1 MLPCTAASSLDAV
14 ECSYRLRIRLAV
26 GLGPNIDSSAAMV
39 ENPRTG
45 ERVEFLRDDGKVLE
59 MELTWPR
66 PGLRAAEHVH
76 PEMEERYEVV
86 AGRAAFR
93 VGGVEREAGPGQVV
107 VVPPGTA
114 HLAWNPTDD
123 EVRLRVEMRPPLRW
137 RELVERLFAGE
148 APAVLLRE
156 YAREGRPPP

>member
-1 MLPCTAASSLDAV
+1 M
-14 ECSYRLRIRLAV
+14 I
-26 GLGPNIDSSAAMV
+26 

-45 ERVEFLRDDGKVLE
+45 ERVEFLRDDGQVLE

-93 VGGVEREAGPGQVV
+93 IGGVERGAGPGDGVI
-107 VVPPGTA
+107 VPPGSA
-114 HLAWNPTDD
+114 PLAGTPTDD
-123 EVRLRVEMRPPLRW
+123 EVRRRVEIRPPL
-137 RELVERLFAGE
+137 
-148 APAVLLRE
+148 
-156 YAREGRPPP
+156 

>member
-1 MLPCTAASSLDAV
+1 M
-14 ECSYRLRIRLAV
+14 I
-26 GLGPNIDSSAAMV
+26 
-39 ENPRTG
+39 ENPRTR
-45 ERVEFLRDDGKVLE
+45 ERVEVVGDNGRVLE

-93 VGGVEREAGPGQVV
+93 VGGVEREAGPGEGG
-107 VVPPGTA
+107 VVPAGTA
-114 HLAWNPTDD
+114 PRAWTPRDD

-137 RELVERLFAGE
+137 REFVE
-148 APAVLLRE
+148 
-156 YAREGRPPP
+156 

>member
-1 MLPCTAASSLDAV
+1 
-14 ECSYRLRIRLAV
+14 
-26 GLGPNIDSSAAMV
+26 MV

-45 ERVEFLRDDGKVLE
+45 ERVEFVRDDGKVLE

-93 VGGVEREAGPGQVV
+93 IGGVEREAGPGEVV

-114 HLAWNPTDD
+114 HLAWNPTGE

-137 RELVERLFAGE
+137 REFVERLFAGDD
-148 APAVLLRE
+148 PAVLLRE
-156 YAREGRPPP
+156 YAREVTPP

>member
-1 MLPCTAASSLDAV
+1 M
-14 ECSYRLRIRLAV
+14 I
-26 GLGPNIDSSAAMV
+26 

-45 ERVEFLRDDGKVLE
+45 ERVEFVRDDATVLE
-59 MELTWPR
+59 MELAWPR
-66 PGLRAAEHVH
+66 PGMRAAEHVH

-93 VGGVEREAGPGQVV
+93 IGGVEREAGPGEVI

-137 RELVERLFAGE
+137 REFVERLFAGDD
-148 APAVLLRE
+148 PAVLLRE
-156 YAREGRPPP
+156 YSREVTPP

>member
-14 ECSYRLRIRLAV
+14 ECSYRLRIRLSV

-39 ENPRTG
+39 ESPRTG

-86 AGRAAFR
+86 AGRAAFP
-93 VGGVEREAGPGQVV
+93 VGGVEREAGPGGGGGGGGGAGPPGRAGRRRPAAAPPRAGGGGRGGGG
-107 VVPPGTA
+107 VPP
-114 HLAWNPTDD
+114 
-123 EVRLRVEMRPPLRW
+123 
-137 RELVERLFAGE
+137 
-148 APAVLLRE
+148 APAV
-156 YAREGRPPP
+156 ARV

>member
-1 MLPCTAASSLDAV
+1 M
-14 ECSYRLRIRLAV
+14 I
-26 GLGPNIDSSAAMV
+26 
-39 ENPRTG
+39 ENPGTG

-93 VGGVEREAGPGQVV
+93 IAGVEREAGPGEVV

-114 HLAWNPTDD
+114 HLAWNPTDG

-137 RELVERLFAGE
+137 REFVERLFAGDD
-148 APAVLLRE
+148 PAALLRE
-156 YAREGRPPP
+156 YAREVSPP

>member
-1 MLPCTAASSLDAV
+1 M
-14 ECSYRLRIRLAV
+14 I
-26 GLGPNIDSSAAMV
+26 

-59 MELTWPR
+59 MALTWPR

-93 VGGVEREAGPGQVV
+93 VGGVGAEAGAGVGGVGAGAGPGGVV
-107 VVPPGTA
+107 VVPPGTP
-114 HLAWNPTDD
+114 HLAWNPTGD

-137 RELVERLFAGE
+137 REFVERLFAGE
-148 APAVLLRE
+148 DPAVLLRE
-156 YAREGRPPP
+156 YAREVAPP